1 MEDLKNF
8 DIKTLHSAYIT
19 GKTKVHDVVYAYINR
34 IKEKDGDIHAFL
46 EIFDDVDVYIK
57 KAQDMIDSG
66 NANFLTGIPIAIK
79 DNMLW
84 SGHKVSSG
92 SKMLT
97 GYVASYTSP
106 VITEL
111 LNQGVVII
119 GRTNMDEFAMGSSTE
134 NSAFGPTKNPIDP
147 SYVPGG
153 SSGGSAAAV
162 AMDGAVFSIGSDTGG
177 SIRQPAAFCGLVG
190 LKPTYGA
197 VSRYGLVA
205 MSSSLDEIGPFT
217 KTVADSKLVFDV
229 LNYYDKNDATLISKQ
244 KQQDFKKDF
253 KKVIGI
259 PRDFIKEGVDPEI
272 LKSFN
277 ETIEKLKQSGY
288 TIKDINL
295 PLTPLSLAVYY
306 IIQPAEVSSNL
317 SRFDGIRYGYNSPDK
332 YKDLWDFY
340 KNNRSQG
347 LGKEVRR
354 RSILGAYILSH
365 GYYDAYYNKARL
377 LQNAIKQEFVDIFNS
392 VDIVLL
398 PTTATMPFK
407 FGDKSESPL
416 SMYLA
421 DLFTAPANIAGL
433 PAISVP
439 VKNPESIF
447 PVGIQAI
454 APHFNEEFLFTLGED
469 IEKLYN

>member
-1 MEDLKNF
+1 MENFKNY
-8 DIKTLHSAYIT
+8 DIKSLHSAYIT
-19 GKTKVHDVVYAYINR
+19 GELKVHDVVYSYINN
-34 IKEKDGDIHAFL
+34 IKQKDGEIHAFL
-46 EIFDDVDVYIK
+46 ELFTDIDVYIT
-57 KAQDMIDSG
+57 KAQEMIDSG
-66 NANFLTGIPIAIK
+66 NSNFLTGIPIAIK

-84 SGHKVSSG
+84 NGHNVSAG

-111 LNQGVVII
+111 LNQGVVIV

-134 NSAFGPTKNPIDP
+134 NSAYGPTKNPIDQ

-162 AMDGAVFSIGSDTGG
+162 AMNGAVFAIGSDTGG

-197 VSRYGLVA
+197 VSRYGLIA

-253 KKVIGI
+253 KKVIGVPI
-259 PRDFIKEGVDPEI
+259 DFIKEGVDPEI
-272 LKSFN
+272 MQTFN
-277 ETIEKLKQSGY
+277 ETVEKLKQSGY
-288 TIKDINL
+288 TIKNIKL

-317 SRFDGIRYGYNSPDK
+317 ARFDGIRYGYNSPNEF
-332 YKDLWDFY
+332 KDLTDFY
-340 KNNRSQG
+340 KNNRSNG
-347 LGKEVRR
+347 FGKEVRR
-354 RSILGAYILSH
+354 RSVLGAYILSH

-377 LQNAIKQEFVDIFNS
+377 LQNAIKQEFIDAFEDI
-392 VDIVLL
+392 DAVLL
-398 PTTATMPFK
+398 PTTPTMPFK

-416 SMYLA
+416 AMYLA

-447 PVGIQAI
+447 PVGIQI
-454 APHFNEEFLFTLGED
+454 VAPHFNEEFLFTIGED

>member
-1 MEDLKNF
+1 MENLKDY
-8 DIKTLHSAYIT
+8 DIKSLHSAYIT
-19 GKTKVHDVVYAYINR
+19 GELKVHDVVYSYINN
-34 IKEKDGDIHAFL
+34 IKQKDGEIHAFL
-46 EIFDDVDVYIK
+46 ELFTDIDLYIT
-57 KAQDMIDSG
+57 KAQEMIDSG
-66 NANFLTGIPIAIK
+66 NSNFLTGIPIAIK

-84 SGHKVSSG
+84 SGHNVSAG
-92 SKMLT
+92 SKMLA

-106 VITEL
+106 VVTEL
-111 LNQGVVII
+111 LNQGVVIV

-134 NSAFGPTKNPIDP
+134 NSAYGPTKNPIDQ

-162 AMDGAVFSIGSDTGG
+162 AMNGVVFSIGSDTGG

-197 VSRYGLVA
+197 VSRYGLIA

-244 KQQDFKKDF
+244 KQQDSKKDF

-259 PRDFIKEGVDPEI
+259 PIDFIKEGVDPEI
-272 LKSFN
+272 MQTFN
-277 ETIEKLKQSGY
+277 ETVEKLKQIGY
-288 TIKDINL
+288 TIKNIKL

-317 SRFDGIRYGYNSPDK
+317 ARFDGVRYGYNSPNEF
-332 YKDLWDFY
+332 KDLTDFY
-340 KNNRSQG
+340 KNNRSNG
-347 LGKEVRR
+347 FGREVRR
-354 RSILGAYILSH
+354 RSVLGAYILSH

-377 LQNAIKQEFVDIFNS
+377 LQNAIKQEFVDAFE
-392 VDIVLL
+392 DIDAVLL
-398 PTTATMPFK
+398 PTTPTTPFK

-416 SMYLA
+416 AMYLA

-447 PVGIQAI
+447 PVGIQI
-454 APHFNEEFLFTLGED
+454 VAPHFNEEFLFTIGED